1 MPEAGASLSERVEGI
16 GRGTT
21 AGVEWIGHGA
31 MILYR
36 SFYWLLLGSRRGQ
49 RVAVGSVFTQM
60 WEIGIGALPIVSML
74 ALAIGI
80 MLSIQGVQVL
90 RQFGAEQQLVVGA
103 SLSIVRE
110 FGPLITAILVAG
122 RTGSAL
128 AARLA
133 SMTINNEISALE
145 VMGINPVRYLVVP
158 SLLAMAVMLPM
169 LTIWSD
175 AVGLIGA
182 GAYATLELGTGMQ
195 AWIDG
200 TLRALDADDILHGL
214 SKSALFAFLIVIIGV
229 LNGLTVKGGAEGV
242 GRVTTRAVV
251 QSISAIVLTDMVF
264 AFATTR

>member
-1 MPEAGASLSERVEGI
+1 
-16 GRGTT
+16 
-21 AGVEWIGHGA
+21 
-31 MILYR
+31 
-36 SFYWLLLGSRRGQ
+36 
-49 RVAVGSVFTQM
+49 
-60 WEIGIGALPIVSML
+60 
-74 ALAIGI
+74 
-80 MLSIQGVQVL
+80 
-90 RQFGAEQQLVVGA
+90 
-103 SLSIVRE
+103 
-110 FGPLITAILVAG
+110 
-122 RTGSAL
+122 
-128 AARLA
+128 
-133 SMTINNEISALE
+133 
-145 VMGINPVRYLVVP
+145 VRYLVVP